1 MPTWEPTAYDPD
13 DFANRRHIGPS
24 PAEIDRMLD
33 ALGVASVDELI
44 DQAVP
49 TGLRQSEPLGWA
61 P

>member
-1 MPTWEPTAYDPD
+1 
-13 DFANRRHIGPS
+13 
-24 PAEIDRMLD
+24 MLD